1 MNPNVTYNP
10 DVGQTNQSELAYTTS
25 GINRDIFTSTD
36 VFQGLTKEEKA
47 DAKVMFD
54 MLIRDIEY
62 QVGKRMQGNSN
73 VRY

>member
-25 GINRDIFTSTD
+25 GINQTFLANDI
-36 VFQGLTKEEKA
+36 FQGLTIQESQ
-47 DAKVMFD
+47 DARAMLD
-54 MLIRDIEY
+54 MLVHDIEKH
-62 QVGKRMQGNSN
+62 VKERMQGNTN